1 MKLPATTLPNSME
14 GRFIVLIGLMGAGK
28 SNLGQRIAFSTGLP
42 FIDTDSEVEKAA
54 GCSIE
59 EIFKQ
64 YGEKEFRDGER
75 RVIARLLHGEPAV
88 MATGG
93 GSFMDPGTRRLIRQ
107 RGISIWLRAD
117 LELLHKRTKRRNHR
131 PLIKND
137 DPKATLMRLM
147 KERSPKYG
155 KADIVFDVSDE
166 PASMT
171 AKRLLATLIAHGS
184 DNPNSVP
191 SG

>member
-1 MKLPATTLPNSME
+1 ME

-28 SNLGQRIAFSTGLP
+28 SNLGQRIASSTGLP

-147 KERSPKYG
+147 KETSPKYG